1 MRLTSSAFEEGGMIP
16 ERCTCDGENQ
26 SPPLDW
32 EDAPEGVKSF
42 ALVCEDPDAPMGTWV
57 HWVVYDIPSTIGK
70 LPAGLPPEGRLVNGG
85 KQGTNDFHRIGWG
98 GPCPPSGT
106 HRYFFRL
113 YALGRVLDL
122 DPGATRE
129 QLFRAMRSHVLGEA
143 SLMGRYHR

>member
-26 SPPLDW
+26 SPQLDW

-70 LPAGLPPEGRLVNGG
+70 LPAGLPPEGQLVNGG
-85 KQGTNDFHRIGWG
+85 KQGTNDFHRIGYG

-113 YALGRVLDL
+113 YALDRVLDL

-129 QLFRAMRSHVLGEA
+129 QLFRAMRPYVLGEA

>member
-1 MRLTSSAFEEGGMIP
+1 MIP
-16 ERCTCDGENQ
+16 ERCTCDGEDR

-32 EDAPEGVKSF
+32 EDAPEDVKSF

-85 KQGTNDFHRIGWG
+85 KQGMNDFHRIGYG

-113 YALGRVLDL
+113 YALSRVLDL

-129 QLFRAMRSHVLGEA
+129 QLSRAMRPHVLGEV